1 MKISLP
7 ASLQLWVDEQVA
19 KNRSRSPSQYISK
32 VLRKEKQRQ
41 LISDVERKLIE
52 GLNSGQAREFTDA
65 DWEQLR
71 EKARKR
77 VAARKAGK

>member
-1 MKISLP
+1 MNISVP

-19 KNRSRSPSQYISK
+19 KNRSRSPSQYISQ

-41 LISDVERKLIE
+41 LIADVERKLIE
-52 GLNSGQAREFTDA
+52 GLNSGAAREFTDA

>member
-1 MKISLP
+1 MNISLP

-71 EKARKR
+71 QKARRR

>member
-1 MKISLP
+1 MNISLP
-7 ASLQLWVDEQVA
+7 TSLQLWVDEQVA
-19 KNRSRSPSQYISK
+19 KTRSRSPSQYISQ

-52 GLNSGQAREFTDA
+52 GLNSGEAREFTDA

-71 EKARKR
+71 QKARRR
-77 VAARKAGK
+77 VAARKGRK